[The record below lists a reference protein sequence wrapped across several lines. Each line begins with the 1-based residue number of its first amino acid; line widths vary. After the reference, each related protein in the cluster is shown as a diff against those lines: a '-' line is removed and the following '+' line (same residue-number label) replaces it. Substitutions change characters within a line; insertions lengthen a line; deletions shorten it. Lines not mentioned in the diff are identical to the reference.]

1 MIEHALSRAPFGV
14 LTLTLTMST
23 SPVPAQAMPQAE
35 AFGVEIETPEHGSV
49 SVDPPIPADGKVAAG
64 TVLTVTATPDAGYAL
79 DSGFYVVP
87 GRFGRMYHESPTTTF
102 DVVIDRDKAISASF
116 IEKEAL
122 EGFSVVQDVVYAKPG
137 GKALKYDVY
146 TPEGA
151 DALPIVV
158 IVHGGGW
165 RANDEDIMRG
175 LARFLVRTGDYVVAS
190 VDYRWLGDGDGD
202 DVPNTMANLVEDVY
216 GAIAHIQEHAREYGG
231 DASRIAVTGDSAGGH
246 LSAAAANM
254 ADMIGDGGFG
264 AEPGVYQYRPTYL
277 PPGKTVAEVRSEI
290 SHAIQAAAPSYGVFG
305 VEALGNAN
313 QRLGGTPLTEEA
325 VRALAP
331 IAQIPPGD
339 RAVPQFLLRGTE
351 DPLIPYEE
359 VKAYADALEAAG
371 QKAEHLEVEGAS
383 HAFLDWKPDA
393 QTRATFEKYGVPN
406 AGKMKA
412 FFDTVFYPDRD

>member
-1 MIEHALSRAPFGV
+1 MIERSLSRALFGLPILALAV
-14 LTLTLTMST
+14 WAAD
-23 SPVPAQAMPQAE
+23 PAQARTEAE
-35 AFGVEIETPEHGSV
+35 AFAVEIETPENGTL
-49 SVDPPIPADGKVAAG
+49 SVDPPIPADGRVPAG

-87 GRFGRMYHESPTTTF
+87 GRFGRMYHESPTETF
-102 DVVIDRDKAISASF
+102 EVVIDRDKAISASF
-116 IEKEAL
+116 IQKEAL

-137 GKALKYDVY
+137 VKELKYDVY

-151 DALPIVV
+151 DALPFVV

-190 VDYRWLGDGDGD
+190 IDYRWLGDGDGD
-202 DVPNTMANLVEDVY
+202 EVPNTMASLIEDVY
-216 GAIAHIQEHAREYGG
+216 GAIAHIQEHAAEYGG

-254 ADMIGDGGFG
+254 TDMIGDGGFG
-264 AEPGVYQYRPTYL
+264 TEPGVYQYRPTYL
-277 PPGKTVAEVRSEI
+277 PPDKSVAEVRSEI
-290 SHAIQAAAPSYGVFG
+290 SAAIQAAAPSYGVFS
-305 VEALGNAN
+305 VEALGGAN
-313 QRLGGTPLTEEA
+313 QRLDGTPLTEDA

-331 IAQIPPGD
+331 IAQIPAPGE
-339 RAVPQFLLRGTE
+339 RAVPQFLLRGSE
-351 DPLIPYEE
+351 DPLIRHEE

-371 QKAEHLEVEGAS
+371 QKAVHVEVDGAS

-393 QTRATFEKYGVPN
+393 ETKATFEQYGVPN
-406 AGKMKA
+406 AGAMKA
-412 FFDTVFYPDRD
+412 FFDTVFHPERD